1 MELSIK
7 FFEGE
12 NPEEV
17 MKHIDAFVDMTH
29 DIAQSSHGKWEKV
42 DDTKCRCSSCKKV
55 FLIAAYPNGGD
66 KNYCPNCGAKMDK
79 E

>member
-29 DIAQSSHGKWEKV
+29 DIAQSSHGKWNINPDGYYPYCSCCKQEPKDGV
-42 DDTKCRCSSCKKV
+42 MTK
-55 FLIAAYPNGGD
+55 
-66 KNYCPNCGAKMDK
+66 YCPNCGAIMDLK
-79 E
+79 K

>member
-1 MELSIK
+1 MEISIK

-29 DIAQSSHGKWEKV
+29 DIAQSSHGKWNINSDGYYPYCSCCKEEPPSGIM
-42 DDTKCRCSSCKKV
+42 TK
-55 FLIAAYPNGGD
+55 
-66 KNYCPNCGAKMDK
+66 YCPNCGARMDLK